1 MSQLKL
7 KLRVFYTDFI
17 LQSPFNYRTPDEA
30 RPTKRRRVD
39 SNSESEDISDLVWK
53 VVKEEL
59 VSNHNIILEEIRA
72 LWKEALEEIRA
83 LRKEVQELQQSAT

>member
-1 MSQLKL
+1 
-7 KLRVFYTDFI
+7 
-17 LQSPFNYRTPDEA
+17 
-30 RPTKRRRVD
+30 
-39 SNSESEDISDLVWK
+39 
-53 VVKEEL
+53 VKEEL